1 MGCICGPI
9 TGLSTSSS
17 NLEDVVSG
25 SEIDQIRQLGVSSVE
40 IKFHGGTDG
49 GVSPKIAEGAL
60 TGHPE
65 TK

>member
-1 MGCICGPI
+1 
-9 TGLSTSSS
+9 
-17 NLEDVVSG
+17 LEDVVSG